1 MAYPAGGLPMGAG
14 ARTLALWAKAE
25 VLDDFGGFTATWG
38 TFDTGKGFGLLQEG
52 NPGWPGY
59 GHEFDTE
66 GNALGRFPHPE
77 PPYQNFVFNLGLAV
91 NEQDRT
97 LLFTTSAYGDHGI
110 TKVLEMNFEG
120 NLTGFALP
128 LPGLGNEIRDI
139 ELYGRE
145 LVAIGSGSF
154 SELLRI
160 KFTDTLPAPFLRGA
174 AATSGEVIGGRTTT
188 VPPDRPL
195 PT

>member
-1 MAYPAGGLPMGAG
+1 
-14 ARTLALWAKAE
+14 RI
-25 VLDDFGGFTATWG
+25 
-38 TFDTGKGFGLLQEG
+38 
-52 NPGWPGY
+52 
-59 GHEFDTE
+59 DTE
-66 GNALGRFPHPE
+66 GNELGRFPHPE

-120 NLTGFALP
+120 NLTGFELP
-128 LPGLGNEIRDI
+128 LTGLGNEIRDI

-160 KFTDTLPAPFLRGA
+160 KFTDTLPAPFLRGDA
-174 AATSGEVIGGRTTT
+174 DTSGEVNLTDAIYLLGYLFQGVEAPACPDSGDFDDDGRITLTDSILTLNYLFRGGI
-188 VPPDRPL
+188 PPAAPFPGTGQD
-195 PT
+195 PTADGLQCR